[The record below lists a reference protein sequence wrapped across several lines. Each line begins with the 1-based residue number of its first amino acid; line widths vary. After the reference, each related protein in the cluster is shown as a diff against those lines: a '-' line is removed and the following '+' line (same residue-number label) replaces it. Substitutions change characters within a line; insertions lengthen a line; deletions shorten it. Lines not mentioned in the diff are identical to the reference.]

1 MIQGVPWQHAGFS
14 VVRRTTAM
22 IRDVVNAASCLL
34 VAAPSA
40 LAGRPL
46 QTEDAGVLE
55 PRSCEVEGAT
65 LRTRAA
71 GVTARD
77 STLALACGFG
87 LSSQAGIA
95 ISRSQA
101 SGERARAAELF
112 GKTRL
117 RQGQGDETPA
127 LTLAWAL
134 GMSRTDGA
142 AEGWQQANRELNL
155 VYSAP
160 AGPGSVHL
168 NLGHAR
174 DQASRLRSTTWGAAY
189 EHEGVDAG
197 GVKWQPMAEL
207 FGDDREGAWWN
218 LALRATVVPDRVFVD
233 LSYGR
238 QFTRERA
245 TLVTAG
251 LKFTF

>member
-1 MIQGVPWQHAGFS
+1 MSPLLSKLLSRSI
-14 VVRRTTAM
+14 VVGA
-22 IRDVVNAASCLL
+22 VFALAAS
-34 VAAPSA
+34 AQ
-40 LAGRPL
+40 AGRPL

-65 LRTRAA
+65 LRTRAE

-77 STLALACGFG
+77 TGLALACGIG
-87 LSSQAGIA
+87 LSSQAGLA
-95 ISRSQA
+95 TSRSKVPD
-101 SGERARAAELF
+101 ERGRAVELF
-112 GKTRL
+112 GKTNLWR
-117 RQGQGDETPA
+117 GKGHGHDDDAPA

-134 GMSRTDGA
+134 GMARTDGA

-189 EHEGVDAG
+189 EHEGVDAA

-207 FGDDREGAWWN
+207 FGDDRDGAWWN
-218 LALRATVVPDRVFVD
+218 LALRATVVPERLFLDV
-233 LSYGR
+233 SYGR
-238 QFTRERA
+238 QFARERA
-245 TLVTAG
+245 RLVTAG
-251 LKFTF
+251 FKFTF